1 MKKSLVATYPT
12 LMTAEIVVGELI
24 AAGFARADIGLAVSE
39 ELSDTALVAVTTEQR
54 RLEGAR
60 QVLERHEPQA
70 IDEREFQ
77 WRIQGGQPRVP
88 DEDRFTAIDR
98 TDPS

>member
-39 ELSDTALVAVTTEQR
+39 DGVHWQEECPVLDLAFRTH
-54 RLEGAR
+54 R
-60 QVLERHEPQA
+60 QVYKPFVARCGDRFIMNHGA
-70 IDEREFQ
+70 FS
-77 WRIQGGQPRVP
+77 GQPGTGSR
-88 DEDRFTAIDR
+88 A
-98 TDPS
+98 